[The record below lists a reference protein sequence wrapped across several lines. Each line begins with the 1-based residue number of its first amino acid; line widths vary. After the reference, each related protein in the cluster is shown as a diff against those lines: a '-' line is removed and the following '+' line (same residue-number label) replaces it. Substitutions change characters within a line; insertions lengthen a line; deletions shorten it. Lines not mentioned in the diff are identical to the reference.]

1 MPEKT
6 MKMDPTH
13 PLGRRRFVTM
23 RGEYGRDEVDL
34 EMPGDL
40 PAAALLP
47 DLIKALNWPTAEGG
61 QPLRYQ
67 LRTESGKVLSD
78 TDTLMDAGVENSD
91 VLWITLAEVG
101 DEADSTPP
109 PVEDYGSLGPD
120 EGPVRG
126 FAPVAATNP
135 SPKDRRGTLAP
146 PRSIQLPINEPSL
159 ISADGLI
166 FVLGEPPI
174 IIGRASLG
182 HQPDIDLTEI
192 DAEVVSSR
200 RHAEILVEEELHIL
214 LPKPTTNG
222 TLINGVEITVG
233 EKHILKD
240 GDVIQF
246 GFEGVELTYWS
257 GKQGDLPASFFR

>member
-6 MKMDPTH
+6 MQMDPTH
-13 PLGRRRFVTM
+13 PLGRRRFVTL

-61 QPLRYQ
+61 QPLCYQ
-67 LRTESGKVLSD
+67 LRTESGKVLAD

-101 DEADSTPP
+101 NEADSTPP
-109 PVEDYGSLGPD
+109 PVKDYGSLGPD

-182 HQPDIDLTEI
+182 HRPDIDLTEI

-200 RHAEILVEEELHIL
+200 RHAEILFEEELHIL